1 MNQNSSAQREFNIL
15 LVEDSEDDAVLTQY
29 AFRGV
34 PVRYKLH
41 IVGDGIEA
49 LEFLRKQGSYSDT
62 PRPDMILLDLNMP
75 RMDGR
80 EFLHEIK
87 HDEHLKAIPVVIL
100 TTSSADSDVMNAYQ
114 SHAAA
119 YMTKP
124 FGLDVFSRN
133 IRRFVDFWLSDTAR
147 LPSSAAMA

>member
-1 MNQNSSAQREFNIL
+1 MSTAAPRKFEIL

-34 PVRYKLH
+34 PVDLNLH
-41 IVGDGIEA
+41 VVGDGVEA
-49 LEFLRKQGSYSDT
+49 LEFLRNEGPHAEA
-62 PRPDMILLDLNMP
+62 PRPDIILLDLNMP

-80 EFLHEIK
+80 ELLMELK
-87 HDEHLKAIPVVIL
+87 HDENLKTIPAVVL
-100 TTSSADSDVMNAYQ
+100 STSSAENDIVNAYR
-114 SHAAA
+114 SHASA

-133 IRRFVDFWLSDTAR
+133 MRKFAEFWLTDAAR
-147 LPSSAAMA
+147 LPPAPQAI

>member
-1 MNQNSSAQREFNIL
+1 MYKSSSAQREFEIL

-34 PVRYKLH
+34 PISYKLH

-49 LEFLRKQGSYSDT
+49 LAFLRKKESYSNA

-80 EFLHEIK
+80 ELLNEIK
-87 HDEHLKAIPVVIL
+87 RDEHLKAIPVVIL
-100 TTSSADSDVMNAYQ
+100 TTSSADSDVLNAYQ

-119 YMTKP
+119 FMTKP

-147 LPSSAAMA
+147 LPSSASMV

>member
-1 MNQNSSAQREFNIL
+1 MTTSNSALRTFDIL

-34 PVRYKLH
+34 PIEYNLH
-41 IVGDGIEA
+41 VVGDGLEA
-49 LEFLRKQGSYSDT
+49 LAFLRNDDA

-80 EFLHEIK
+80 ELLLE
-87 HDEHLKAIPVVIL
+87 LKRDDNFKSIPAVVL
-100 TTSSADSDVMNAYQ
+100 TTSSAESDVLNAYRSQ
-114 SHAAA
+114 AAA

-133 IRRFVDFWLSDTAR
+133 IRNFVEFWFTETVQ
-147 LPSSAAMA
+147 LPPSVSI